1 MNELE
6 PTEAAQGKQSF
17 FRSPLFPIFL
27 IVVVDVFGFTLV
39 LPLLPFYAEHL
50 GASPLMV
57 GFITA
62 SFAICQFIAGPILGR
77 ISDRVGRKPVLIVSQ
92 IGTLIGFIIL
102 AFSNTLWILFLSRI
116 IDGLT
121 AGNLSIAQ
129 AYISDVTKPENRTKA
144 FGLIGIAFGM
154 GFLLGPFI
162 SGLLSEYG
170 YHWPAW
176 AAATLSLGSIFCTIF
191 LLPKVTPHPDAARN
205 EGRLKQIASY
215 FKRPLPR
222 QRLLEFFLFALSFS
236 TIIGGTA
243 LFLERQFGYKAL
255 QTGYVFAFSGLVGAI
270 IQGGLL
276 GRLVKWAGEEK
287 LSTIGFFTMAIG
299 YGLLG
304 WAFGV
309 PLLLVLVAV
318 AGFGSAVT
326 RPALTT
332 LLTHSVGRQ
341 EQGSALGVSQSLQSI
356 AQIIGPIIA
365 GWLIEHHLL
374 KTYGIVAGSFALL
387 GALFALWGRRDAREE
402 GASDRNEMNEAI
414 TAEPRR

>member
-1 MNELE
+1 MNEPDPQ
-6 PTEAAQGKQSF
+6 PTEGKESF
-17 FRSPLFPIFL
+17 IRSPLFPIFL
-27 IVVVDVFGFTLV
+27 IVMVDVFGFTLV

-50 GASPLMV
+50 GASPLVV

-102 AFSNTLWILFLSRI
+102 AFSHTLWLLFISRI

-162 SGLLSEYG
+162 SGLLSQYG
-170 YHWPAW
+170 YQWPAW
-176 AAATLSLGSIFCTIF
+176 AAATLSLGSIFCTTF
-191 LLPKVTPHPDAARN
+191 LLPKVKPHVDLTAPRV
-205 EGRLKQIASY
+205 GRLKQIAGY
-215 FKRPLPR
+215 FSRPLAR
-222 QRLLEFFLFALSFS
+222 QRLLESFLFALSFS
-236 TIIGGTA
+236 TMIGGTA
-243 LFLERQFGYKAL
+243 LYLERQFGYKAL
-255 QTGYVFAFSGLVGAI
+255 ETGYVFAFSGLVGAI
-270 IQGGLL
+270 IQGGIL
-276 GRLVKWAGEEK
+276 GRLVKKTGEEK
-287 LSTIGFFTMAIG
+287 LSFIGFLTMAVG

-304 WAFGV
+304 WAFGL
-309 PLLLVLVAV
+309 PMLLILVAV

-332 LLTHSVGRQ
+332 LLTHSVGRE
-341 EQGSALGVSQSLQSI
+341 EQGNALGVSQSLQSI
-356 AQIIGPIIA
+356 AQIVGPVIA

-374 KTYGIVAGSFALL
+374 KTYGVVAGSFALL
-387 GALFALWGRRDAREE
+387 GALFAFWGRRDSRQAKM
-402 GASDRNEMNEAI
+402 GGTNEMKEAMSV
-414 TAEPRR
+414 E